1 MEVIICRVVKTL
13 AEAVRIKR
21 IKNLKETKKR
31 QLFKKSERYDDKE
44 VVIRNGR
51 EGQIYPREIQTQNKN
66 EKEGR

>member
-51 EGQIYPREIQTQNKN
+51 EGQIYAREIQTQNKN